1 MANSVN
7 NGVIVLWWALCEG
20 GGSYM
25 EDNWFGVEID
35 IVKERDYKDCEENH
49 KKLDVEN

>member
-7 NGVIVLWWALCEG
+7 NGVIVLWWSLCEG
-20 GGSYM
+20 WGSYM

-35 IVKERDYKDCEENH
+35 IVKREIIRIVKETIES
-49 KKLDVEN
+49 

>member
-7 NGVIVLWWALCEG
+7 NGVIVLWSSLCEVG

-25 EDNWFGVEID
+25 VDNWFGVEID
-35 IVKERDYKDCEENH
+35 IVKKRDSKDCEGNH
-49 KKLDVEN
+49 